1 MFQIIDKAFLE
12 SGNLMTMMAT
22 IVYSVHLINFDDE
35 LLPETLKCCYEY
47 LTVLLG
53 MVIS

>member
-1 MFQIIDKAFLE
+1 MFETFDQAFLE
-12 SGNLMTMMAT
+12 AGNLMTMMAT

-53 MVIS
+53 SVV